1 MDRALELAARG
12 GRDVM
17 PNPMVGAV
25 VVHNDT
31 IIGEG
36 FHQQYGGPHAE
47 VHAIQSVN
55 DKSLLQDA
63 TIYVTLEPCSHFG
76 KTPPCADLL
85 ISSGIKHVVVGCKDP
100 NPKVSGSGIK
110 KLQDAG
116 ILVTDNIHERE
127 CIMLNRRFMLFHKQH
142 RPYIILKWA
151 ETADHFIAREDGSSK
166 WISSEFSRRTTHRW
180 RSHEMA
186 ILVGTTTARVDD
198 PRLTVRHVE
207 GTNPLRLVIDT
218 RDTLPQT
225 LALFS
230 DEADT
235 WVFTHR
241 EERRVGRTTWK
252 HISPNAPLLP
262 QICEHLHSNKI
273 LSLIVEGG
281 TQTLNSFI
289 KSELWDEARVFQSQ
303 KRFGSGIAAPTIG
316 VPGHTSMPSGRD
328 RIEVFQNPDLA
339 ERLGI
344 TDSSILRLPEDLL

>member
-36 FHQQYGGPHAE
+36 FHERYGGPHAE
-47 VHAIQSVN
+47 VHAIQSVQ
-55 DKSLLQDA
+55 DKSLLKEA
-63 TIYVTLEPCSHFG
+63 TVYVTLEPCSHFG

-85 ISSGIKHVVVGCKDP
+85 ISSGIQHAVVGCKDP
-100 NPKVSGSGIK
+100 NPKVAGTGIR
-110 KLQDAG
+110 KLQEAG
-116 ILVTDNIHERE
+116 IRVTEHVRERE
-127 CIMLNRRFMLFHKQH
+127 CIMLNRRFILFHRQQ

-166 WISSEFSRRTTHRW
+166 WISSQFSRRTTHRW
-180 RSHEMA
+180 RAHEMS

-207 GTNPLRLVIDT
+207 GTNPLRMVIDT
-218 RDTLPQT
+218 KEVLPAS
-225 LALFS
+225 LALFN

-235 WVFTHR
+235 WIFTHR
-241 EERRVGRTTWK
+241 DERHVGTTSWK
-252 HISPNAPLLP
+252 HVSPNAPLLP
-262 QICEHLHSNKI
+262 QVCEHLRANKI
-273 LSLIVEGG
+273 LSVLVEGG
-281 TQTLNSFI
+281 AKTLQSFI
-289 KSELWDEARVFQSQ
+289 ESGLWDEARVFQSQ
-303 KRFGSGIAAPTIG
+303 KKFGSGTLAPTLN
-316 VPGHTSMPSGRD
+316 VPGHTTMPSGRD
-328 RIEVFQNPDLA
+328 RIEVFQHPALA